1 MRFLKRI
8 EKIKLENKDKIV
20 LARCGAFVVAIGNDA
35 RVLSKVFGLK
45 KTCQKKEVCKVGIPV
60 TYTLK
65 YLELIKDKG
74 YGYVLYDYSKE
85 TKELEEKCKH
95 KGINEIEEIELNCK
109 LCENYKEEIIDIFE
123 LLKMKEE
130 KNNEVE
136 NNKEL
141 GNNE

>member
-1 MRFLKRI
+1 MYYMI
-8 EKIKLENKDKIV
+8 IV
-20 LARCGAFVVAIGNDA
+20 
-35 RVLSKVFGLK
+35 K
-45 KTCQKKEVCKVGIPV
+45 KQKNWK
-60 TYTLK
+60 
-65 YLELIKDKG
+65 
-74 YGYVLYDYSKE
+74 
-85 TKELEEKCKH
+85 